1 MMMTNYEGRLTRIGV
16 FYDGNY
22 FSHVSNYYLYHHER
36 KARIS
41 IQGMHQFL
49 INEISTSEDALSK
62 HCRIID
68 AHYFRGRIS
77 ASDAKSRDVLYKERV
92 FEEVLMREGVVTHY
106 LPLSG
111 GGEKGI
117 DVWLALEAF
126 ELAIYK
132 RFDVVV
138 LIAGD
143 GDYLPL
149 IRKLNTLGTRV
160 MVLGWDFTYVDQQ
173 GNEKTTRTAQV
184 LLDEA
189 TYPVLMSSIIDDR
202 ARRSEPAVD
211 SLFVKGRSGGPRRQQ
226 ASGPAA
232 AAVMEKG
239 DEDAQ
244 TSAFMSGRIQ
254 NLKEGYG
261 FIAPDDG
268 GDNLFFHYSDV
279 ENCDFNEL
287 LIGDE
292 VVYKTGHSQ
301 KGACARH
308 VNRKG
313 LSAILPESGMDE

>member
-1 MMMTNYEGRLTRIGV
+1 MSNYESKLTRIGV

-22 FSHVSNYYLYHHER
+22 FSHVSNYYLYHHSR

-41 IQGMHQFL
+41 IQGLHQFL
-49 INEISTSEDALSK
+49 INEISSSEESFVK
-62 HCRIID
+62 HCRIVD

-77 ASDAKSRDVLYKERV
+77 ASDAKSRDILYKERV
-92 FEEVLMREGVVTHY
+92 FEEVLMREGIVTHY
-106 LPLSG
+106 LPISG

-132 RFDVVV
+132 RFDVIV

-160 MVLGWDFTYVDQQ
+160 MVLGWDFTYVDHQ

-202 ARRSEPAVD
+202 ARQSDPVVD
-211 SLFVKGRSGGPRRQQ
+211 NLFVKGRPGGTRKHPSSGGGS
-226 ASGPAA
+226 AGAA
-232 AAVMEKG
+232 RS
-239 DEDAQ
+239 EDGQ
-244 TSAFMSGRIQ
+244 TSVFKAGRIQ

-268 GDNLFFHYSDV
+268 GDNLFFHFSDV

-292 VVYKTGHSQ
+292 VVYKLGQSQ

-313 LSAILPESGMDE
+313 YSAGDYEHG